1 MDEFGPFF
9 FSLGGAG
16 FAGILLTALFG
27 SINERSER
35 ERSQLV
41 AGATLHPDIVSK
53 AWGRAIG
60 ASAVL
65 GLFGAILV
73 FGLVGISSA
82 SVGAIVG
89 YLLGMM
95 FRAMIEM
102 PTPE

>member
-16 FAGILLTALFG
+16 LAGILLTALFG

-35 ERSQLV
+35 ERLQLI
-41 AGATLHPDIVSK
+41 AGAALHPDVVSR
-53 AWGRAIG
+53 AWGQAIG

-73 FGLVGISSA
+73 FGLWGISSA

-89 YLLGMM
+89 YLMGML
-95 FRAMIEM
+95 FRAMISM